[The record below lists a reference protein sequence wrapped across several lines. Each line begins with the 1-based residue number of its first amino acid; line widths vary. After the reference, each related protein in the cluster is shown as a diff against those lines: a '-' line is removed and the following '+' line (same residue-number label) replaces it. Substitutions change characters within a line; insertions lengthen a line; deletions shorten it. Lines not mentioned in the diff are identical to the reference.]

1 MATTPGEKAK
11 STIVIKRIKKG
22 GHGGH
27 SGGAW
32 KIAYADFVTAMM
44 AFFLLM
50 WLLGSTTTGDKRAIA
65 DYFQTP
71 LHVTLLGGSGSGE
84 ATSLIPGG
92 GKDIALDV
100 GQIQRT
106 EDKKLEQ
113 RRKLDQQRQDEQRMK
128 SLQKAIEAA
137 IDNNPQL
144 AQFKDQVRIDIT
156 PDGLRV
162 QIIDDLKRPMFDIGG
177 TLVKDYLRDIL
188 RQIGAVLDGVDN
200 RITLSGHTDSAP
212 YSGGEH
218 GYSNWELSAERANA
232 SRRELIAGGMA
243 PAKVARVLGLA
254 DSVPLVADDPRSA
267 LNRRIS
273 IVVLSKEAEERL
285 LKANSEITAGSAE
298 AVEDAIDAT
307 KPAGAAAGAPPDG
320 PTDAAADPPD
330 TAAGTS
336 SSPGNA
342 LNAAG
347 APGAKNSSGGS
358 DVTPAEPTGAQPAAL
373 SAAAPAAP
381 AAPAAAAAP
390 GGASRST
397 RKR

>member
-1 MATTPGEKAK
+1 
-11 STIVIKRIKKG
+11 
-22 GHGGH
+22 
-27 SGGAW
+27 
-32 KIAYADFVTAMM
+32 
-44 AFFLLM
+44 
-50 WLLGSTTTGDKRAIA
+50 
-65 DYFQTP
+65 
-71 LHVTLLGGSGSGE
+71 
-84 ATSLIPGG
+84 
-92 GKDIALDV
+92 
-100 GQIQRT
+100 
-106 EDKKLEQ
+106 
-113 RRKLDQQRQDEQRMK
+113 MK